1 MKSCFYWDLFLEVEL
16 ESLTLVL
23 RQNYMILV
31 KERMNRYNTLYL
43 NLETHFQFWT
53 ARHCTI
59 LGTALPQQVTYL

>member
-31 KERMNRYNTLYL
+31 KERMNRCIIRYT
-43 NLETHFQFWT
+43 
-53 ARHCTI
+53 
-59 LGTALPQQVTYL
+59 